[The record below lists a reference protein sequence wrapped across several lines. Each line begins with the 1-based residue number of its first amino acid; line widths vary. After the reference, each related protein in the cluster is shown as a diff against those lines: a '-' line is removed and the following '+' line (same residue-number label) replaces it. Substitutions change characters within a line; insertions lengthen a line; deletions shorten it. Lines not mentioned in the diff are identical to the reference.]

1 MKKDI
6 IRTSFDLTTD
16 TIDQADAIVKEAK
29 LSSRKE
35 AVEWSIRLASQ
46 VVEAFRQG
54 LQLIVVNKKGEKKEF
69 HLDTPTVER
78 RATERMIL
86 ARIGQADAIRLL
98 EITRQPSHPADKVTL
113 QLAMAA
119 IHPEGPQYVEASAF
133 FSLIYW
139 AISLDDA
146 DFRALVRDVVTVCVT
161 AFKSFEDMLT
171 AENYKPHFDSSF
183 PEQQFLS
190 DQYQTEKRKRL
201 IP

>member
-1 MKKDI
+1 MK
-6 IRTSFDLTTD
+6 
-16 TIDQADAIVKEAK
+16 AAK
-29 LSSRKE
+29 LGSRKE

-46 VVEAFRQG
+46 VVEAVRQG
-54 LQLIVVNKKGEKKEF
+54 LQLITVNKKGEKKDF

-86 ARIGQADAIRLL
+86 ARMSQGDAIRLL

-161 AFKSFEDMLT
+161 AFPSFDALLN
-171 AENYKPHFDSSF
+171 AKNYNPYFDTNF
-183 PEQQFLS
+183 AEQQFLA
-190 DQYQTEKRKRL
+190 DEYQKEKRKQL
-201 IP
+201 LP